1 MQTSVFHCSCLQSP
15 QVVFSAIKLILL
27 HDPRATCVGWNDS
40 YSVLSVLF
48 ICTLTVAK
56 GAAHSPKHFQSVLYS
71 PAVLITAESLYDKLH
86 RHLLALSSRPDSRIP
101 CRP

>member
-40 YSVLSVLF
+40 YAVLSVLF
-48 ICTLTVAK
+48 SCTLTVAK
-56 GAAHSPKHFQSVLYS
+56 VLSQPQAFPKCFILARSTH
-71 PAVLITAESLYDKLH
+71 H
-86 RHLLALSSRPDSRIP
+86 RGELV
-101 CRP
+101 

>member
-56 GAAHSPKHFQSVLYS
+56 GAAHSPKHSKVCILTRSIY
-71 PAVLITAESLYDKLH
+71 H
-86 RHLLALSSRPDSRIP
+86 RGELV
-101 CRP
+101 

>member
-40 YSVLSVLF
+40 YAALPVLVS
-48 ICTLTVAK
+48 CTLAAAK
-56 GAAHSPKHFQSVLYS
+56 GAVTAPSVSKVFY
-71 PAVLITAESLYDKLH
+71 T
-86 RHLLALSSRPDSRIP
+86 RP
-101 CRP
+101 

>member
-40 YSVLSVLF
+40 YAVLSVLF

-56 GAAHSPKHFQSVLYS
+56 GAAHSPKHFQSVLYTHPQYLS
-71 PAVLITAESLYDKLH
+71 PRRACMTNYTVI
-86 RHLLALSSRPDSRIP
+86 
-101 CRP
+101 C